1 MSHKLGDAF
10 WGIITTHSPSTGA
23 AVNADATPTI
33 AVYKAGTDLALT
45 TPAKYEVTNITT
57 GVYKYWIDWTAGNGF
72 ETGKMYSVVMT
83 ATVATITQN
92 KQDAIVHCVAKD
104 IDALHDFDQDTEEV
118 DVGSI
123 KGTALTED
131 SGGNLAKNFSEVYN
145 NDDALTTKV
154 CDDIGGA
161 AASHPEMLLDT
172 DVDTVTDQT
181 HLILTAGANDDD
193 AYNNQGVV
201 IYDASESDSPSVR
214 TITDYDQATKTI
226 TLDEAPDFTAV
237 AGDGIKIFVTPP
249 GSTCPTAA
257 QVADAVCDE
266 LVADHDVAD
275 SVGNAIHTVRNFAAG
290 RVGTRIGPPL
300 EQVIYEDD
308 EGEVERIVRQH
319 VEVSSTE
326 VAMVPQ

>member
-1 MSHKLGDAF
+1 MMEHKLGETF
-10 WGIITTHSPSTGA
+10 WDILLTHSASGA
-23 AVNADATPTI
+23 AADADSTPTLK
-33 AVYKAGTDLALT
+33 VYEAGTDMSLA
-45 TPAKYEVTNITT
+45 TPADYTITNITT
-57 GVYKYWIDWTAGNGF
+57 GVYKYEITWTGAKGF
-72 ETGKMYSVVMT
+72 EAGKMYSIVLTAVMSGVT
-83 ATVATITQN
+83 RNVRIGP
-92 KQDAIVHCVAKD
+92 ILCVAKD
-104 IDALHDFDQDTEEV
+104 IDDLVDFDPTASEV
-118 DVGSI
+118 DLGKI

-131 SGGNLAKNFSEVYN
+131 SGGNLAANFSEVYN
-145 NDDALTTKV
+145 NDDAITTKV

-161 AASHPEMLLDT
+161 AANHPEMLLDT

-226 TLDEAPDFTAV
+226 TLDEAPDFTVV

-266 LVADHDVAD
+266 ILADHDDAG
-275 SVGNAIHTVRNFAAG
+275 SVGEALHDVHNQSVG
-290 RVGTRIGPPL
+290 RVEFDISNGD
-300 EQVIYEDD
+300 QVIMEDD
-308 EGEVERIVRQH
+308 EVTPRVTRRH
-319 VEVSSTE
+319 TEVSATE
-326 VAMVPQ
+326 VGMVPQ